1 MASRVN
7 GKGCLGSLLVLEDDP
22 DLSEMLQE
30 ILVNFGYEVE
40 VVASSAQAL
49 DQLAAKVFH
58 AAILDI
64 HIEDG
69 GSMSVAD
76 CLLSN
81 RIPYMFATGLPNPQL
96 PTIHQWATFLQKPY
110 RINDLMGP
118 WNGRVRWGFQFRRIL
133 APLSHVRFL
142 RKRLL
147 KVS

>member
-49 DQLAAKVFH
+49 DQLAAKVLH

-110 RINDLMGP
+110 RINDLMGALERTRQMGIP
-118 WNGRVRWGFQFRRIL
+118 V
-133 APLSHVRFL
+133 
-142 RKRLL
+142 
-147 KVS
+147 